1 MKCSPLTVM
10 ELIFIWTYIIH
21 VILQDGHMPL
31 HAASYYG
38 HVGIVRMLL
47 NANADPNAINKVNI
61 LSTVIC
67 SKQDKIFLQVYFCT

>member
-1 MKCSPLTVM
+1 
-10 ELIFIWTYIIH
+10 
-21 VILQDGHMPL
+21 MPL